1 MEARVGVRKLEAIA
15 AHRAMF
21 SFKSQDEEHRCRIH
35 RVSPYGCSHF
45 DAHQTNEE
53 ADLGSSAGH
62 YQVDLAWKNDRLYA
76 RLWLLLKA
84 LGRVAPSPVE
94 SRARMRAAIEAQG
107 SSSFPRAK
115 TNDGDDDE

>member
-1 MEARVGVRKLEAIA
+1 M
-15 AHRAMF
+15 
-21 SFKSQDEEHRCRIH
+21 DEEDRCRIH
-35 RVSPYGCSHF
+35 SVSPYGCSHF